1 MSPSLDGKRVWI
13 TGASSGI
20 GAALASELLERGSS
34 VAISARRKER
44 LEEVSGG
51 RMTVVPL
58 DVTDHDGVLAAAD
71 AVRAELGDIDIAVL
85 NAGVWTQTDVRH
97 WDAAA
102 FRNQVEVNLLGA
114 SSGIA
119 AVLPTMLERGS
130 GTIVI
135 VTSVAGYRGI
145 PSSEAY
151 GATKAALLNLAESLR
166 ADLAPAGITVQW
178 VSPGF
183 VKTELTESNSFP
195 MPFIIEADQ
204 AARSIA
210 DGMESTRPEIV
221 FPFRMA
227 ASMKLLDLLPHRLW
241 TLIWQRRSGLATR
254 KSSKQP

>member
-1 MSPSLDGKRVWI
+1 MSPTLDGQRVWI

-20 GAALASELLERGSS
+20 GAALAAELVKRGSD
-34 VAISARRKER
+34 VAISARRKDQ
-44 LEEVSGG
+44 LDEVSGG

-58 DVTDHDGVLAAAD
+58 DVTDHDAVLAAAD
-71 AVRAELGDIDIAVL
+71 AVRHELGDIDMAIF
-85 NAGVWTQTDVRH
+85 NAGAWTQTDVRN

-102 FRNQVEVNLLGA
+102 FRAQVEVNLLGT

-119 AVLPTMLERGS
+119 SVLPGMLARGS

-145 PSSEAY
+145 PGSEAY

-166 ADLAPAGITVQW
+166 ADLAPGGITVQW

-183 VKTELTESNSFP
+183 VKTALTDGNRFP
-195 MPFIIEADQ
+195 MPFMIEADE

-210 DGMESTRPEIV
+210 DGLESSRPEIV

-227 ASMKLLDLLPHRLW
+227 AGMKILDLLPHRLW
-241 TLIWQRRSGLATR
+241 TQIWKRQSRLTKR
-254 KSSKQP
+254 